1 MTDTTQGALKFSDLR
16 VSENE
21 TKHYGSAYATHRASL
36 KDTQSVGFWD
46 KFKNYMQTPGGIMMA
61 VTGFVFLVASAT
73 MKLCSVAF
81 PDDFVSLFDLM
92 RFVAATAIFA
102 LGVALYV
109 AGVILLP
116 ISFLV
121 SLVTLAVKYMMD
133 RADRS

>member
-1 MTDTTQGALKFSDLR
+1 MTDVTQSANKFSDLR
-16 VSENE
+16 VSEKE

-36 KDTQSVGFWD
+36 EDVRDVGFWE
-46 KFKNYMQTPGGIMMA
+46 KFKSYMKTPGGIMAA
-61 VTGFVFLVASAT
+61 VSGFIFLMASAT
-73 MKLCSVAF
+73 MKLCSVTF
-81 PDDFVSLFDLM
+81 PSDFASLFDLM

-102 LGVALYV
+102 LGVTLYI

-121 SLVTLAVKYMMD
+121 SLVALAVKYMMD

>member
-36 KDTQSVGFWD
+36 TDKQSIGFWD

-102 LGVALYV
+102 LGVALYI

>member
-1 MTDTTQGALKFSDLR
+1 MTDATQDALKFSDLR

-36 KDTQSVGFWD
+36 EDARNVGFWD
-46 KFKNYMQTPGGIMMA
+46 KFKNYMKSPGGIMVA
-61 VTGFVFLVASAT
+61 VSGFIFLVASAT
-73 MKLCSVAF
+73 MKLCYVTF
-81 PDDFVSLFDLM
+81 PDYFVSLFDLM

-102 LGVALYV
+102 LAVTLYI

-121 SLVTLAVKYMMD
+121 SLVALAVKHMMD

>member
-1 MTDTTQGALKFSDLR
+1 MTDVTQSANKFSDLR
-16 VSENE
+16 VSEKE

-36 KDTQSVGFWD
+36 EDVRDVGFWE
-46 KFKNYMQTPGGIMMA
+46 KFKSYMKTPGGIMAA
-61 VTGFVFLVASAT
+61 VSGFIFLIASAT
-73 MKLCSVAF
+73 MKLCSVTF
-81 PDDFVSLFDLM
+81 PSDFVSLFDLM

-102 LGVALYV
+102 LGVTLYI

-121 SLVTLAVKYMMD
+121 SLVALAVKYMMD

>member
-46 KFKNYMQTPGGIMMA
+46 KFKNYMKTPGGIMMA
-61 VTGFVFLVASAT
+61 VSGFIFLVASAT
-73 MKLCSVAF
+73 MKLCSATF

-102 LGVALYV
+102 LGVTLYV

>member
-1 MTDTTQGALKFSDLR
+1 MTDVTQSANKFSDLR
-16 VSENE
+16 VSEKE

-36 KDTQSVGFWD
+36 EDVRDVGFWE
-46 KFKNYMQTPGGIMMA
+46 KFKSYMKTPGGIMAA
-61 VTGFVFLVASAT
+61 VSGFIFLMASAT
-73 MKLCSVAF
+73 MKLCSVTF
-81 PDDFVSLFDLM
+81 PSDFVSLFDLM

-102 LGVALYV
+102 LGVTLYI

-121 SLVTLAVKYMMD
+121 SLVALAVKYMMD